1 MSILL
6 PQDTHSS
13 SQYLKIKLT
22 LLILISNRK
31 FSNTIFNL
39 LTPNNTENVLICTVF
54 TETTNG
60 KYKVGFSKIRI
71 MILEI
76 SLKNVQSER

>member
-1 MSILL
+1 MILL
-6 PQDTHSS
+6 
-13 SQYLKIKLT
+13 
-22 LLILISNRK
+22 SNRK
-31 FSNTIFNL
+31 FSNTIFSL

-76 SLKNVQSER
+76 SLKKCSKWKIALWVMTTW